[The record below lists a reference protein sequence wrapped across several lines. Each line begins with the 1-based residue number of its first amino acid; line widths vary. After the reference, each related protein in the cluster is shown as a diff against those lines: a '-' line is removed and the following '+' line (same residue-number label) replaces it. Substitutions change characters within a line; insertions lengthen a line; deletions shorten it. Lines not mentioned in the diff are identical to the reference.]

1 MSAREAITPVHHV
14 TTREPE
20 LARELAKQPAR
31 RWKNAW
37 RALEAHITVCMVCSA
52 PRTVEKGDTYQS
64 HCRTYP
70 SRDLAETHAA
80 ALGGSDNRVYLG
92 AQPVG

>member
-1 MSAREAITPVHHV
+1 
-14 TTREPE
+14 
-20 LARELAKQPAR
+20 
-31 RWKNAW
+31 
-37 RALEAHITVCMVCSA
+37 MVCSA